1 MDKKDDWEREGNMK
15 ECPLRKPLGL
25 FHTLSLD
32 RWKAIFWERRQ
43 FWQVKYKICAT
54 KPH

>member
-1 MDKKDDWEREGNMK
+1 MK

-43 FWQVKYKICAT
+43 LWQAKYKICAT